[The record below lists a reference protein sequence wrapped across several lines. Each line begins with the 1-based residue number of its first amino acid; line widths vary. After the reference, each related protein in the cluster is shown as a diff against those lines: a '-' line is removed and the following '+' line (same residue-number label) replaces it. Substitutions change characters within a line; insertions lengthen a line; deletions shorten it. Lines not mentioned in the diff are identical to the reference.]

1 VRVPETVGV
10 VLTEQVADAPV
21 PDKVHVP
28 PGVNVTVPVGVLVV
42 PVAVS
47 VTVAVHVVA
56 WPITTV
62 DGLQATVVVVVLR
75 VTVTVAD
82 PVLVACVLSPP

>member
-1 VRVPETVGV
+1 MRVPETVGV
-10 VLTEQVADAPV
+10 VLTEHVAIAPV
-21 PDKVHVP
+21 PDSVHVP
-28 PGVNVTVPVGVLVV
+28 PGVNVTVPLGVEAV
-42 PVAVS
+42 PAAVS

-75 VTVTVAD
+75 FTVTVAD
-82 PVLVACVLSPP
+82 PVLVA

>member
-1 VRVPETVGV
+1 MPETVGV
-10 VLTEQVADAPV
+10 VLTEHVAIAPV
-21 PDKVHVP
+21 PDSVHVP
-28 PGVNVTVPVGVLVV
+28 PGVNVTVPLGVEAV
-42 PVAVS
+42 PAAVS

-75 VTVTVAD
+75 FTLTVAD
-82 PVLVACVLSPP
+82 PVLVA

>member
-1 VRVPETVGV
+1 VPETVGV
-10 VLTEQVADAPV
+10 VLTEHVAIAPV
-21 PDKVHVP
+21 PDSVHVP
-28 PGVNVTVPVGVLVV
+28 PGVNVTVPLGVEAV
-42 PVAVS
+42 PAAVS

-75 VTVTVAD
+75 FTLTVAD
-82 PVLVACVLSPP
+82 PVLVA

>member
-1 VRVPETVGV
+1 MRVPETVGV
-10 VLTEQVADAPV
+10 VLTEHVAIAPV
-21 PDKVHVP
+21 PDSVHVP
-28 PGVNVTVPVGVLVV
+28 PGVNVTVPLGVEAV
-42 PVAVS
+42 PAAVS

-75 VTVTVAD
+75 FTLTVAD
-82 PVLVACVLSPP
+82 PVLVA

>member
-10 VLTEQVADAPV
+10 VLTEHVAIAPV
-21 PDKVHVP
+21 PDSVHVP
-28 PGVNVTVPVGVLVV
+28 PGVNVTVPLGVEAV
-42 PVAVS
+42 PAAVS

-75 VTVTVAD
+75 FTLTVAD
-82 PVLVACVLSPP
+82 PVLVA